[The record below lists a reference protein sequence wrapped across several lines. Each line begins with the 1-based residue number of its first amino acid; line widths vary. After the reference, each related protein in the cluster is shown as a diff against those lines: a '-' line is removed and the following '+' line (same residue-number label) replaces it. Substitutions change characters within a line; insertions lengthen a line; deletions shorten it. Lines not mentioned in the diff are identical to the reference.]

1 MYKKLKVKNISGFFV
16 WSLFMHFKKLTLP
29 YWFYQDF
36 LQCVFLQQED
46 YDSYKSFNLDFLWI
60 IWNHLKSLII

>member
-36 LQCVFLQQED
+36 LQCVFLQ
-46 YDSYKSFNLDFLWI
+46 N
-60 IWNHLKSLII
+60 